1 MTDGWTIA
9 DTLAHE
15 VDAVLDSGDVGL
27 QATTVVDLSGDEVE
41 VLRVGAGDPSPFE
54 S

>member
-9 DTLAHE
+9 ETLAHE

-27 QATTVVDLSGDEVE
+27 LATTVIDLSGDEIE
-41 VLRVGAGDPSPFE
+41 VLRYGAGDASPFE
-54 S
+54 E